1 MNKLKI
7 AYISVYD
14 ANDVHNWS
22 GLGYYI
28 AKALEKNVGE
38 LDYIGNLTTK
48 KFFEYEIKRVANK
61 LLFNKRYDSNIT
73 PKVVKSYAE
82 EITRQLEGKKYDL
95 IFCPGTIPVANLK
108 TNTPIVIWT
117 DSCQPGLL
125 DFYDSKD
132 KLSEESFRHGVEIEK
147 LVLDNCALA
156 VFSSEWAASI
166 AINYHKVSS
175 SKVKVIPFGANIDK
189 QYSRDEISNLIS
201 QRNKD
206 VCKLLFVGVDWIR
219 KGGEIALKTAEAL
232 NEKGLNTELSI
243 VGCEPIVK
251 NPLPDFVKPLGF
263 ISKSTEEGR
272 QKLNKLFEESHFLIV
287 PSQAEAYGL
296 VFCEAN
302 AFGVPAIA
310 TNVGG
315 ITTIIRNDIN
325 GRTFSPNGAITEYSD
340 YIFNLMVNYS
350 EYKNLAL
357 SSYNEFRNRLNW
369 DTAGKSFRVLIEEL
383 LNNRV

>member
-28 AKALEKNVGE
+28 AKTLEKNVGE

-48 KFFEYEIKRVANK
+48 KFLEYEIKRVANK

-147 LVLDNCALA
+147 LVLDNCALT

-201 QRNKD
+201 HRNKD

>member
-38 LDYIGNLTTK
+38 VDYIGNLRTK
-48 KFFEYEIKRVANK
+48 KFLEYEIKRVVYK

-73 PKVVKSYAE
+73 PKVVQNYAE

-95 IFCPGTIPVANLK
+95 IFCPGTIPVTTLK
-108 TNTPIVIWT
+108 TDVPIVIWT

-147 LVLDNCALA
+147 LVLDNCALT

-166 AINYHKVSS
+166 AINYHKINT

-189 QYSRDEISNLIS
+189 HYSRDEISNLIS

-206 VCKLLFVGVDWIR
+206 VCKLLFVGVDWVR

-251 NPLPDFVKPLGF
+251 KPLPDFVKPLGF

-272 QKLNKLFEESHFLIV
+272 QKLNTLFEESHFLIV

-350 EYKNLAL
+350 EYKNLAH

-383 LNNRV
+383 LRNKV

>member
-48 KFFEYEIKRVANK
+48 KFLEYEIKRVANK

-147 LVLDNCALA
+147 LVLDNCALT

>member
-28 AKALEKNVGE
+28 AKTLEKNVGE

-48 KFFEYEIKRVANK
+48 KFLEYEIKRVANK

-147 LVLDNCALA
+147 LVLDNCALT

>member
-201 QRNKD
+201 HRNKD